1 MNKYWQV
8 AFILVFLM
16 FFTACSQKE
25 ITSQSTENNKI
36 PITIA
41 TVTEKTISN
50 TIELTGTALPSVQV
64 PLVTTSPL
72 TVEKVHVRIGDTVN
86 KGQLIVTLDSQAADE
101 QVQQAKHAIN
111 ELENALS
118 KMKEVEKAA
127 QNQASLADIPKL
139 QEELNLSLQKSQSL
153 LDGVKTGAVTSFDL
167 IQSSVEVMLK
177 QAQLANAASQLQ
189 QIPSFNTAELEVQ
202 LQQARNGLK
211 QAEQLVDMT
220 KITSPIDGVVADLN
234 VVEDGIA
241 TPQLP
246 VATIIQME
254 TIDATFAVN
263 SYQVSKVKSG
273 QKATVRFDGLSEPF
287 SSEIDIV
294 SPTVDPQTNMFTVT
308 IQVSNT
314 ESNILGGMR
323 ATAFVNIDELESET
337 VVPVEAI
344 LYEENDAY
352 VFIIEDEKAVRRN
365 VTLGFRDDEVVQVLE
380 GLTINDVVAVNGK
393 ERLKDGVQ
401 ILIQESDRDE

>member
-36 PITIA
+36 PITTA

-72 TVEKVHVRIGDTVN
+72 TVEKVHVRIGDTVT

-139 QEELNLSLQKSQSL
+139 QEELNLSLQNSQSL

>member
-1 MNKYWQV
+1 MNKYWQL
-8 AFILVFLM
+8 ALLFIILM

-36 PITIA
+36 PITVA
-41 TVTEKTISN
+41 TVSEKTISN

-72 TVEKVHVRIGDTVN
+72 TVEKVHVRIGDTVS

-101 QVQQAKHAIN
+101 QVKQAKNAIN

-127 QNQASLADIPKL
+127 QNQASIADIPKL

-153 LDGVKTGAVTSFDL
+153 LEGVETGAVTSLDL
-167 IQSSVEVMLK
+167 IQSTVDVMIK
-177 QAQLANAASQLQ
+177 QAQLATAASQLQ

-211 QAEQLVDMT
+211 QAEQLADLT

-246 VATIIQME
+246 VATIIQLN

-273 QKATVRFDGLSEPF
+273 QKATVIFEGISEPF

-294 SPTVDPQTNMFTVT
+294 SPTVDMQTNMFTVT
-308 IQVSNT
+308 IRISNT
-314 ESNILGGMR
+314 DRDILGGMR

-344 LYEENDAY
+344 LYEENDPY
-352 VFIIEDEKAVRRN
+352 VFLIEGEKAVRQN
-365 VTLGFRDDEVVQVLE
+365 VLLGFRDDEVVQVLE
-380 GLTINDVVAVNGK
+380 GLSINDTVALNGK
-393 ERLKDGVQ
+393 ERLKDGVE
-401 ILIQESDRDE
+401 ILIQESDRD